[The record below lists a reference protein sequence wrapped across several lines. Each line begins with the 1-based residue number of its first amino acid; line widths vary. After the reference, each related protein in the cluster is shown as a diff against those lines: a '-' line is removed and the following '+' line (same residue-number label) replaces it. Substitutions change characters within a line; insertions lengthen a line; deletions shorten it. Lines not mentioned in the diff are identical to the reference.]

1 MVKKAAAVL
10 TTTLLQLV
18 MFYNYQIAVRPY
30 LCAAAFVP
38 LPRRPL
44 LHFIKC
50 SRRSNGTTFISAS
63 TNTNDQDSTSSSS
76 SSSSSSTST
85 CTAKEEI
92 DQKRQQYRR
101 FDLDGQSLIDETVAG
116 MQTDEIFL
124 ETSKKLATLGQKRMS
139 LEERKHRRRA
149 LDTLGIP
156 NFRQF
161 IAQRQSQPQQQS
173 EDASLL
179 DRKPTTVFQLNIGL
193 YCNQACNHC
202 HVESSPQRTE
212 AMTAPTA
219 VQCLHLLKNSPEVTT
234 LDITGGA
241 PELNPNFRF
250 IVQTARALRDD
261 LDIID
266 RCNLSVLLEPGQA
279 DLVDFLKDHRVHV
292 IASLPCYSK
301 KNVDMQRGK
310 GVFERSIAALI
321 KLNEA
326 GYGDPNTGLVLDLV
340 YNPSGAFLPPRQ
352 DTLEQQYKAQLQDNY
367 GIVFNNLFTLTNMP
381 IKRFADFLHRQGQM
395 ESYMDLLVKNFNMD
409 TLNNVM
415 CRNYVSVGY
424 DGKVCTD

>member
-1 MVKKAAAVL
+1 MMVKKAAVL
-10 TTTLLQLV
+10 TTLLQRML
-18 MFYNYQIAVRPY
+18 YNYQLAARPY
-30 LCAAAFVP
+30 LCVAFVP
-38 LPRRPL
+38 PPRRPL
-44 LHFIKC
+44 LHCMKC
-50 SRRSNGTTFISAS
+50 CSSSSRSRGSSAWFSSISI
-63 TNTNDQDSTSSSS
+63 TDNDQD
-76 SSSSSSTST
+76 SSSTST
-85 CTAKEEI
+85 TARDI

-101 FDLDGQSLIDETVAG
+101 FDLDGQSLIDETVLG

-149 LDTLGIP
+149 LDTLGVP

-161 IAQRQSQPQQQS
+161 IAQRQSPQQKQQPS
-173 EDASLL
+173 EDESLME
-179 DRKPTTVFQLNIGL
+179 RKPTNVLQLNIGL

-212 AMTAPTA
+212 AMTVPTA

-250 IVQTARALRDD
+250 IVQTARALRED

-326 GYGDPNTGLVLDLV
+326 GYGYPNTGLVLDLV
-340 YNPSGAFLPPRQ
+340 YNPSGAFLPPGQ
-352 DTLEQQYKAQLQDNY
+352 DTLEQQYKAQLEDNY

-381 IKRFADFLHRQGQM
+381 IKRFADFLHRQRQM
-395 ESYMDLLVKNFNMD
+395 ESYMDLLVKNFNID

-415 CRNYVSVGY
+415 CRNYVSVGH
-424 DGKVCTD
+424 DGKVCI